1 MFRLGGF
8 CLTLAVAVMMSAAAF
23 AQDSSDE
30 SFGGADFLFVQTA
43 TGVTFADG
51 KMTLTGL
58 SPSMIFFSDRPERMA
73 GHVPVTQFLKIWDEG
88 KDSFK
93 NDPPNAAVS
102 ILGEK
107 EGGTDVI
114 VEISNPSLSEKGE
127 LTYDVKILDGTP
139 PEKGG
144 LTSLVIDWWV
154 GPAGA
159 VCWRNYYT
167 GFRHCRFPG
176 PYYYGPYPRP
186 YWVY

>member
-1 MFRLGGF
+1 MYRLSGF
-8 CLTLAVAVMMSAAAF
+8 CLALAVVAMMSAAAF
-23 AQDSSDE
+23 AE
-30 SFGGADFLFVQTA
+30 SGSEDFKGADFMFVQTA

-93 NDPPNAAVS
+93 NDPPNAVVS
-102 ILGEK
+102 VLGEK

-114 VEISNPSLSEKGE
+114 VEISNPSLSEKGD

-144 LTSLVIDWWV
+144 LTSVVIDWWV

-167 GFRHCRFPG
+167 G
-176 PYYYGPYPRP
+176 
-186 YWVY
+186 